1 MFQGGESSRGFMIA
15 DALALFV
22 VGVATQPQCPV
33 VDIAATPEGTGKN
46 TLLFVGWIKPILV
59 GFLLLHALHCSI
71 YRVGYQAVNMVQFTP
86 IAEARGPLAP
96 IR

>member
-1 MFQGGESSRGFMIA
+1 
-15 DALALFV
+15 
-22 VGVATQPQCPV
+22 
-33 VDIAATPEGTGKN
+33 
-46 TLLFVGWIKPILV
+46 LFVGWIKPILV